1 MAGIQPTGGLQPI
14 AIDND
19 IINKALDNEVEDL
32 EKPQIRER
40 TWGFAARI
48 DPTVTFE
55 EYQYW
60 AKIEREEEHQA
71 NLVFKEEHGPRT
83 VKSVFLGRFSKG
95 IHHENKKKAE
105 AAAAEK
111 NSGSASPIDEKHPG
125 VLTTHDSSS
134 TPTEAEW
141 KQASRAMRTASWG
154 TMFYL
159 ITTDILGWSSTPF
172 VFASVGFGPGV
183 ALYVVFGA
191 AAAFS
196 GFILWKVFLG
206 LDSSRFPMV
215 SFGDT
220 YFRVYGPFARHFIN
234 IAQAIQQFMTVAVL
248 ILGSGTTIAQLS
260 SEKICYIV
268 CLVIFMAVG
277 MVFGSIR
284 SLQRI
289 GWLANM
295 SVWINIVSFIIIMV
309 ACANFPIDYSAVT
322 SSTLIK
328 TIEPIRTFAG
338 PPPDQYQQQAT
349 GFAGQFN
356 GINQM
361 VYSYG
366 GALLFI
372 AFLAEMRH
380 PWDFWKGMLCAQTFI
395 CIVYIFFGAF
405 VYGHYGQ
412 YSASTINTVV
422 QPFSLQTANN
432 VLGLITGAIACLMYM
447 NVGMKTVYVEVFQ
460 EILGLPPISTRKGR
474 WMWYALGP
482 LYWALA
488 FIVGAAV
495 PNINGI
501 SGIVGALLILNFTY
515 TFPAFLYIGYRIKLD
530 AALPGEGFDPVTGV
544 TTRHDAGLKRW
555 TRGFMVNWHLN
566 TMNVIYFL
574 GGLVC
579 SGMGSWAAIEGLIQV
594 FGPGGTVATSFG
606 CAAPV

>member
-1 MAGIQPTGGLQPI
+1 MSAIQPTGGLQPI

-19 IINKALDNEVEDL
+19 IIHTAIDAEAEEL

-40 TWGFAARI
+40 VWGFAARI

-71 NLVFKEEHGPRT
+71 NITFKEEHGPRT
-83 VKSVFLGRFSKG
+83 VKSVFMGRFSKG

-105 AAAAEK
+105 AAAA
-111 NSGSASPIDEKHPG
+111 GTDSPIDEKNPG
-125 VLTTHDSSS
+125 VLTTHESS

-172 VFASVGFGPGV
+172 VFASVGYGPGV
-183 ALYVVFGA
+183 ALYIVFGA

-196 GFILWKVFLG
+196 GYILWKVFLG

-234 IAQAIQQFMTVAVL
+234 VAQAIQQFMTVAVL
-248 ILGSGTTIAQLS
+248 ILGSGTIIAQLA
-260 SEKICYIV
+260 SEKICYIA
-268 CLVIFMAVG
+268 CLVIFTVVG

-309 ACANFPIDYSAVT
+309 ACANFPIDYAAIT
-322 SSTLIK
+322 QSTRIK
-328 TIEPIRTFAG
+328 DIGPVVTFAG

-372 AFLAEMRH
+372 AFLAEMRN

-422 QPFSLQTANN
+422 QPFALQTVNN
-432 VLGLITGAIACLMYM
+432 VLSLITGAIAC
-447 NVGMKTVYVEVFQ
+447 
-460 EILGLPPISTRKGR
+460 R
-474 WMWYALGP
+474 
-482 LYWALA
+482 
-488 FIVGAAV
+488 
-495 PNINGI
+495 
-501 SGIVGALLILNFTY
+501 TY
-515 TFPAFLYIGYRIKLD
+515 YL
-530 AALPGEGFDPVTGV
+530 
-544 TTRHDAGLKRW
+544 
-555 TRGFMVNWHLN
+555 
-566 TMNVIYFL
+566 
-574 GGLVC
+574 
-579 SGMGSWAAIEGLIQV
+579 
-594 FGPGGTVATSFG
+594 
-606 CAAPV
+606 

>member
-1 MAGIQPTGGLQPI
+1 MSAINPTAGLQPI
-14 AIDND
+14 GIENDIITAAIDNEAKE
-19 IINKALDNEVEDL
+19 I

-40 TWGFAARI
+40 LWGLAARI

-55 EYQYW
+55 EYRYW
-60 AKIEREEEHQA
+60 AKIEREEEHLA
-71 NLVFKEEHGPRT
+71 NLAYKEEHGPRT
-83 VKSVFLGRFSKG
+83 VKSVLLGRFSKG
-95 IHHENKKKAE
+95 IHHENKKKADA
-105 AAAAEK
+105 AAAAE
-111 NSGSASPIDEKHPG
+111 NDSGSVSPTDEKNPG
-125 VLTTHDSSS
+125 VLSTHNSNA
-134 TPTEAEW
+134 PTEAEW

-172 VFASVGFGPGV
+172 VFASVGFGPGI
-183 ALYVVFGA
+183 ALYLIFGA
-191 AAAFS
+191 FAAFS

-206 LDSSRFPMV
+206 LDSTRFPMV

-220 YFRVYGPFARHFIN
+220 YFRVYGPLARHFIN
-234 IAQAIQQFMTVAVL
+234 VAQAIQQFLTVAVL

-260 SEKICYIV
+260 SDKICFIV
-268 CLVIFMAVG
+268 CLVIFTVVG
-277 MVFGSIR
+277 MIFGSIR

-289 GWLANM
+289 GWLANL
-295 SVWINIVSFIIIMV
+295 SVWLNIVSFLIIMV
-309 ACANFPIDYSAVT
+309 ACANYPIDYSA
-322 SSTLIK
+322 
-328 TIEPIRTFAG
+328 
-338 PPPDQYQQQAT
+338 YQQQAY
-349 GFAGQFN
+349 GFAGQLN
-356 GINQM
+356 GINQL

-395 CIVYIFFGAF
+395 CVVYIFFGAF

-412 YSASTINTVV
+412 YSASNINTVI

-460 EILGLPPISTRKGR
+460 EILGLPPITTRKGR
-474 WMWYALGP
+474 WLWYALGP

-488 FIVGAAV
+488 FVVGAAV
-495 PNINGI
+495 PNLNGI

-515 TFPAFLYIGYRIKLD
+515 TFPALLYIGYRVKVD

-544 TTRHDAGLKRW
+544 TTRHDSGLQRW
-555 TRGFMVNWHLN
+555 IRGYMVNWHLN
-566 TMNVIYFL
+566 TVNVIYFL
-574 GGLVC
+574 GGLAC
-579 SGMGSWAAIEGLIQV
+579 SGLGSWAAIEGLIQV

-606 CAAPV
+606 CASPV

>member
-1 MAGIQPTGGLQPI
+1 MSVIQPTGGLQPI

-19 IINKALDNEVEDL
+19 IINKAIDNEAEELD
-32 EKPQIRER
+32 KPQIRER
-40 TWGFAARI
+40 TWGFAARV

-71 NLVFKEEHGPRT
+71 NLTFKAEHGPRT

-105 AAAAEK
+105 AAAASGTDSPLDEK
-111 NSGSASPIDEKHPG
+111 NSG
-125 VLTTHDSSS
+125 VVTTQGTS

-172 VFASVGFGPGV
+172 VFASVGYGPGV
-183 ALYVVFGA
+183 ALYIIFGA

-196 GFILWKVFLG
+196 GYILWKVFLG

-234 IAQAIQQFMTVAVL
+234 VAQAIQQFMTVAVL

-260 SEKICYIV
+260 SGKICYIA
-268 CLVIFMAVG
+268 CLIIFMVVG

-289 GWLANM
+289 GWLANL
-295 SVWINIVSFIIIMV
+295 SVWINVVSFIIIMV
-309 ACANFPIDYSAVT
+309 ACANYPIDYQAVT
-322 SSTLIK
+322 LSTRVKDIG
-328 TIEPIRTFAG
+328 PVVTFAG

-395 CIVYIFFGAF
+395 CVVYIFFGAF

-412 YSASTINTVV
+412 YSASTINTVI
-422 QPFSLQTANN
+422 QPFALQTANN

-447 NVGMKTVYVEVFQ
+447 NIGMKTVYVEVFQ
-460 EILGLPPISTRKGR
+460 EILGLPPITTRRGR
-474 WMWYALGP
+474 YLWYALGP

-515 TFPAFLYIGYRIKLD
+515 TFPAFLYIGYRIKAD

-544 TTRHDAGLKRW
+544 TTRHDSGMKRW
-555 TRGFMVNWHLN
+555 VRGFKVNWHIN
-566 TMNVIYFL
+566 IMNIIYFL

-579 SGMGSWAAIEGLIQV
+579 SGMGSWAAIEGLIQI

-606 CAAPV
+606 CAVPV

>member
-1 MAGIQPTGGLQPI
+1 MSAIQPTAGLQPI
-14 AIDND
+14 AINND
-19 IINKALDNEVEDL
+19 IINTAIDNEADEL
-32 EKPQIRER
+32 EKPPQIRER
-40 TWGFAARI
+40 VWGFAARI

-71 NLVFKEEHGPRT
+71 NIVFKEEHGPRT

-95 IHHENKKKAE
+95 VHHENQKKAD
-105 AAAAEK
+105 AAAAVAAENSSTDEK
-111 NSGSASPIDEKHPG
+111 NPG
-125 VLTTHDSSS
+125 VLTTHDRGLPS
-134 TPTEAEW
+134 EAEW

-183 ALYVVFGA
+183 ALYIVFGA

-220 YFRVYGPFARHFIN
+220 YYRVYGPFARHFIN

-260 SEKICYIV
+260 SEKICFV
-268 CLVIFMAVG
+268 ACLIIFMAVG

-295 SVWINIVSFIIIMV
+295 SVWINIISFIIIMV
-309 ACANFPIDYSAVT
+309 ACANYPIDYSAVT

-328 TIEPIRTFAG
+328 TIEPIKLFAG
-338 PPPDQYQQQAT
+338 PPTDQYQQQAT

-380 PWDFWKGMLCAQTFI
+380 PMDFWKGMLCAQTFI

-412 YSASTINTVV
+412 YSASNINTVV

-432 VLGLITGAIACLMYM
+432 VLGLITGAIAC
-447 NVGMKTVYVEVFQ
+447 
-460 EILGLPPISTRKGR
+460 RK
-474 WMWYALGP
+474 YYL
-482 LYWALA
+482 
-488 FIVGAAV
+488 
-495 PNINGI
+495 
-501 SGIVGALLILNFTY
+501 
-515 TFPAFLYIGYRIKLD
+515 
-530 AALPGEGFDPVTGV
+530 
-544 TTRHDAGLKRW
+544 
-555 TRGFMVNWHLN
+555 
-566 TMNVIYFL
+566 
-574 GGLVC
+574 
-579 SGMGSWAAIEGLIQV
+579 
-594 FGPGGTVATSFG
+594 
-606 CAAPV
+606 

>member
-1 MAGIQPTGGLQPI
+1 MSVIQPTGGLQPI

-19 IINKALDNEVEDL
+19 IINKAIDNEAEEL

-40 TWGFAARI
+40 VWGFAARV

-71 NLVFKEEHGPRT
+71 NLTFKAEHGPRT
-83 VKSVFLGRFSKG
+83 VKSVLLGRFSKG
-95 IHHENKKKAE
+95 VHHENKKKAE
-105 AAAAEK
+105 AAAAT
-111 NSGSASPIDEKHPG
+111 NSGTDSPVDEKHPG
-125 VLTTHDSSS
+125 VLTTQDGSS

-172 VFASVGFGPGV
+172 VFASVGYGPGV
-183 ALYVVFGA
+183 ALYIVFGA

-196 GFILWKVFLG
+196 GYILWKVFLG

-220 YFRVYGPFARHFIN
+220 YFRVYGSFARHFIN
-234 IAQAIQQFMTVAVL
+234 VAQAIQQFMTVAVL
-248 ILGSGTTIAQLS
+248 ILGSGTTIAQLA
-260 SEKICYIV
+260 SEKICYIA
-268 CLVIFMAVG
+268 CLVIFMVVG
-277 MVFGSIR
+277 MIFGSIR

-289 GWLANM
+289 GWLANL

-309 ACANFPIDYSAVT
+309 ACANFPIDYSAVLN
-322 SSTLIK
+322 STRIK
-328 TIEPIRTFAG
+328 DIESVKTFAG

-366 GALLFI
+366 GALLFV

-395 CIVYIFFGAF
+395 CVVYIFFGAF

-412 YSASTINTVV
+412 YSASNINTVI

-432 VLGLITGAIACLMYM
+432 VLSLITGAIACLMYM

-460 EILGLPPISTRKGR
+460 EIVGLPPITTRKGR
-474 WMWYALGP
+474 WLWYALGP

-515 TFPAFLYIGYRIKLD
+515 TFPAFLYIGYRIKVD
-530 AALPGEGFDPVTGV
+530 AALPGEGFDPATGV
-544 TTRHDAGLKRW
+544 TTRLDSGMGRW
-555 TRGFMVNWHLN
+555 IRGFKVNWHIN
-566 TMNVIYFL
+566 TMNIIYFL

-579 SGMGSWAAIEGLIQV
+579 SGMGSWAAIEGLITV

-606 CAAPV
+606 CAVPV

>member
-1 MAGIQPTGGLQPI
+1 MAAIMPTAGLQPI
-14 AIDND
+14 GIDND
-19 IINKALDNEVEDL
+19 IINSAVDREAEEL
-32 EKPQIRER
+32 EKPPQIRER
-40 TWGFAARI
+40 VWGFAARI

-60 AKIEREEEHQA
+60 AKIEREEEYQA
-71 NLVFKEEHGPRT
+71 NLEFKAEHGPRT

-105 AAAAEK
+105 AAAAAENSGTASPDEK
-111 NSGSASPIDEKHPG
+111 NG
-125 VLTTHDSSS
+125 VTATNAGL
-134 TPTEAEW
+134 PTEAEW

-183 ALYVVFGA
+183 ALYIVFGA

-196 GFILWKVFLG
+196 GYILWKVFLG

-234 IAQAIQQFMTVAVL
+234 VAQAIQQFMTVAVL

-260 SEKICYIV
+260 SEKICYV
-268 CLVIFMAVG
+268 ACLIIFMVVG

-289 GWLANM
+289 GWLANL
-295 SVWINIVSFIIIMV
+295 SVWINIISFIIIMV
-309 ACANFPIDYSAVT
+309 ACANYPIDYSAVT
-322 SSTLIK
+322 NSTLIK
-328 TIEPIRTFAG
+328 SIEPIKLFAG

-395 CIVYIFFGAF
+395 CVVYIFFGAF

-412 YSASTINTVV
+412 YSASNINTVI
-422 QPFSLQTANN
+422 QPFRLQTANN

-460 EILGLPPISTRKGR
+460 EILGLPPITTRKGR
-474 WMWYALGP
+474 WLWYALGP
-482 LYWALA
+482 IYWALA
-488 FIVGAAV
+488 FVVGAAV
-495 PNINGI
+495 PNLNGI

-515 TFPAFLYIGYRIKLD
+515 TFPAFLYIGYRVKTD
-530 AALPGEGFDPVTGV
+530 AALPGEGFDPTTGV
-544 TTRHDAGLKRW
+544 TTRHDSGMKRW
-555 TRGFMVNWHLN
+555 TRGFMVNWHIN
-566 TMNVIYFL
+566 SMNIIYFL

>member
-1 MAGIQPTGGLQPI
+1 MAAIMPTAGLQPI
-14 AIDND
+14 GIDND
-19 IINKALDNEVEDL
+19 IINSAVDKEAEEL
-32 EKPQIRER
+32 EKPPQIRER
-40 TWGFAARI
+40 VWGFAARI

-60 AKIEREEEHQA
+60 AKIEREEEYQA
-71 NLVFKEEHGPRT
+71 NLEFKAEHGPRT

-105 AAAAEK
+105 AAAAE
-111 NSGSASPIDEKHPG
+111 NSGTASPDEKNG
-125 VLTTHDSSS
+125 VTATNAGL
-134 TPTEAEW
+134 PTEAEW

-183 ALYVVFGA
+183 ALYIIFGA

-196 GFILWKVFLG
+196 GYILWKVFLG

-234 IAQAIQQFMTVAVL
+234 VAQAIQQFMTVAVL

-260 SEKICYIV
+260 SEKICYV
-268 CLVIFMAVG
+268 ACLIIFMVVG

-289 GWLANM
+289 GWLANL
-295 SVWINIVSFIIIMV
+295 SVWINIISFIIIMV
-309 ACANFPIDYSAVT
+309 ACANYPIDYSAVT
-322 SSTLIK
+322 NSTLIK
-328 TIEPIRTFAG
+328 TIEPIKLFAG

-395 CIVYIFFGAF
+395 CVVYIFFGAF

-412 YSASTINTVV
+412 YSASNINTVI
-422 QPFSLQTANN
+422 QPFRLQTANN

-460 EILGLPPISTRKGR
+460 EILGLPPITTRKGR
-474 WMWYALGP
+474 WLWYALGP

-488 FIVGAAV
+488 FVVGAAV
-495 PNINGI
+495 PNLNGI

-515 TFPAFLYIGYRIKLD
+515 TFPAFLYIGYRVKTD

-544 TTRHDAGLKRW
+544 TTRHDSGMKRW
-555 TRGFMVNWHLN
+555 TRGFMVNWHIN
-566 TMNVIYFL
+566 SMNIIYFL

>member
-1 MAGIQPTGGLQPI
+1 MANIMPTAGLQPI
-14 AIDND
+14 GMDND
-19 IINKALDNEVEDL
+19 IINTAVDKEAEEL
-32 EKPQIRER
+32 EKPPQIRER
-40 TWGFAARI
+40 VWGFAARI

-60 AKIEREEEHQA
+60 AKIEREEEYQA
-71 NLVFKEEHGPRT
+71 NLEFKAEHGPRT
-83 VKSVFLGRFSKG
+83 IKSVFLGRFSKG

-105 AAAAEK
+105 AAAAAE
-111 NSGSASPIDEKHPG
+111 NSGTASPDEKTG
-125 VLTTHDSSS
+125 VTATNAGL
-134 TPTEAEW
+134 PTEAEW

-183 ALYVVFGA
+183 ALYIIFGA

-196 GFILWKVFLG
+196 GYILWKVFLG

-234 IAQAIQQFMTVAVL
+234 VAQAIQQFMTVAVL

-260 SEKICYIV
+260 SEKICYV
-268 CLVIFMAVG
+268 ACLIIFMVVG

-289 GWLANM
+289 GWLANL

-309 ACANFPIDYSAVT
+309 ACANYPIDYSAVT
-322 SSTLIK
+322 NSTLIK
-328 TIEPIRTFAG
+328 TIEPIKLFAG

-395 CIVYIFFGAF
+395 CVVYIFFGAF

-412 YSASTINTVV
+412 YSASNINTVI
-422 QPFSLQTANN
+422 QPFRLQTANN

-460 EILGLPPISTRKGR
+460 EILGLPPITSRKGR
-474 WMWYALGP
+474 WLWYALGP

-488 FIVGAAV
+488 FVVGAAV
-495 PNINGI
+495 PNLNGI

-515 TFPAFLYIGYRIKLD
+515 TFPAFLYIGYRVKAD

-544 TTRHDAGLKRW
+544 TTRHDSGLKRW
-555 TRGFMVNWHLN
+555 TRGFMVNWHIN
-566 TMNVIYFL
+566 SMNIIYFL

>member
-1 MAGIQPTGGLQPI
+1 MANIMPTGGLQPV
-14 AIDND
+14 AIND
-19 IINKALDNEVEDL
+19 DLINSAVEKESEAL
-32 EKPQIRER
+32 EKPQAITER
-40 TWGFAARI
+40 VWGFAARI

-60 AKIEREEEHQA
+60 AKIEREEEYQA
-71 NLVFKEEHGPRT
+71 NLEFKAEHGPRT
-83 VKSVFLGRFSKG
+83 VKSTLLGRFSKG

-105 AAAAEK
+105 AAAAAAAAAD
-111 NSGSASPIDEKHPG
+111 SGDASPTEEKSGIVGAPQKS
-125 VLTTHDSSS
+125 VSL
-134 TPTEAEW
+134 PTEAEW

-183 ALYVVFGA
+183 ALYIVFGA

-196 GFILWKVFLG
+196 GYILWKVFLG
-206 LDSSRFPMV
+206 LDSSRYPMV

-234 IAQAIQQFMTVAVL
+234 VAQAIQQFMTVAVL
-248 ILGSGTTIAQLS
+248 ILGSGTTIAQLA
-260 SEKICYIV
+260 SEKICFIA
-268 CLVIFMAVG
+268 CLVIFMVVG

-289 GWLANM
+289 GWLANL

-309 ACANFPIDYSAVT
+309 ACANYPIDYSAVT

-328 TIEPIRTFAG
+328 TIEPIKLFAG

-412 YSASTINTVV
+412 YSASNINNVI
-422 QPFSLQTANN
+422 QPVSLQTANN
-432 VLGLITGAIACLMYM
+432 VLGLITGAIAC
-447 NVGMKTVYVEVFQ
+447 
-460 EILGLPPISTRKGR
+460 RK
-474 WMWYALGP
+474 
-482 LYWALA
+482 
-488 FIVGAAV
+488 
-495 PNINGI
+495 
-501 SGIVGALLILNFTY
+501 
-515 TFPAFLYIGYRIKLD
+515 
-530 AALPGEGFDPVTGV
+530 
-544 TTRHDAGLKRW
+544 
-555 TRGFMVNWHLN
+555 
-566 TMNVIYFL
+566 
-574 GGLVC
+574 
-579 SGMGSWAAIEGLIQV
+579 
-594 FGPGGTVATSFG
+594 
-606 CAAPV
+606 

>member
-1 MAGIQPTGGLQPI
+1 MSAIQPTGGLQPF

-19 IINKALDNEVEDL
+19 IINTAIDNEAEEL
-32 EKPQIRER
+32 EKPPQIRER
-40 TWGFAARI
+40 TWGFAARV

-55 EYQYW
+55 EYRYW

-71 NLVFKEEHGPRT
+71 NLTFKAESGPRT
-83 VKSVFLGRFSKG
+83 IKSTIMGRFTKG
-95 IHHENKKKAE
+95 HSNSAPTSGTDSPVD
-105 AAAAEK
+105 EK
-111 NSGSASPIDEKHPG
+111 NPG
-125 VLTTHDSSS
+125 VVTTNGSS

-172 VFASVGFGPGV
+172 VFASVGYGPGV
-183 ALYVVFGA
+183 ALYIVFGA

-196 GFILWKVFLG
+196 GYILWKVFLG

-234 IAQAIQQFMTVAVL
+234 VAQAIQQFMTVAVL
-248 ILGSGTTIAQLS
+248 ILGSGTIIAQLS
-260 SEKICYIV
+260 SGAICYIA
-268 CLVIFMAVG
+268 CLVIFMVVG

-284 SLQRI
+284 SLHRI
-289 GWLANM
+289 GWLANL

-309 ACANFPIDYSAVT
+309 ACANFPIDYPAIT
-322 SSTLIK
+322 LSTRIK
-328 TIEPIRTFAG
+328 DIEPVVTFAG

-356 GINQM
+356 GINQL

-412 YSASTINTVV
+412 YSASTINTVI

-432 VLGLITGAIACLMYM
+432 VLSLITGAIACLMYM

-460 EILGLPPISTRKGR
+460 EIMNFPPITTRKGR

-515 TFPAFLYIGYRIKLD
+515 TFPAFLYIGYRIKED

-544 TTRHDAGLKRW
+544 TTRHDSGMKRW
-555 TRGFMVNWHLN
+555 TRGFMVNWHIN
-566 TMNVIYFL
+566 VMNIIYFL

-579 SGMGSWAAIEGLIQV
+579 SGMGSWAAIEGLIQI

-606 CAAPV
+606 CAVPV

>member
-1 MAGIQPTGGLQPI
+1 MAAIMPTAGLQPI
-14 AIDND
+14 GIDND
-19 IINKALDNEVEDL
+19 IINTAVDKEAEEL
-32 EKPQIRER
+32 EKPPQIRER
-40 TWGFAARI
+40 VWGFAARI

-60 AKIEREEEHQA
+60 AKIEREEEYQA
-71 NLVFKEEHGPRT
+71 NLEFKAEHGPRT

-95 IHHENKKKAE
+95 VHHENKKKAE
-105 AAAAEK
+105 AAAAAENSGTASPDEK
-111 NSGSASPIDEKHPG
+111 NG
-125 VLTTHDSSS
+125 VTTRNANL
-134 TPTEAEW
+134 PTEAEW

-183 ALYVVFGA
+183 ALYIIFGV

-196 GFILWKVFLG
+196 GYILWKVFLG

-260 SEKICYIV
+260 SEKICYV
-268 CLVIFMAVG
+268 ACLIIFMVVG

-289 GWLANM
+289 GWLANL

-309 ACANFPIDYSAVT
+309 ACANYPIDYSAVT
-322 SSTLIK
+322 NSTLIK
-328 TIEPIRTFAG
+328 TIEPIKLFAG

-395 CIVYIFFGAF
+395 CVVYIFFGAF

-412 YSASTINTVV
+412 YSASNINTVI
-422 QPFSLQTANN
+422 QPFRLQTANN

-460 EILGLPPISTRKGR
+460 EILGLPPITTRKGR
-474 WMWYALGP
+474 WLWYALGP

-488 FIVGAAV
+488 FVVGAAV
-495 PNINGI
+495 PNLNGI

-515 TFPAFLYIGYRIKLD
+515 TFPAFLYIGYRVKAD

-555 TRGFMVNWHLN
+555 TRGYMVNWHIN
-566 TMNVIYFL
+566 SMNVIYFL

>member
-1 MAGIQPTGGLQPI
+1 MATLQPTGGLHPI

-19 IINKALDNEVEDL
+19 IINTAIDAEAEL
-32 EKPQIRER
+32 EKPPMVRER
-40 TWGFAARI
+40 VWGFAART

-71 NLVFKEEHGPRT
+71 NLTFKAEHGPRT
-83 VKSVFLGRFSKG
+83 VKSTFLGRFSKG
-95 IHHENKKKAE
+95 VHHENKKKAE
-105 AAAAEK
+105 GGAT
-111 NSGSASPIDEKHPG
+111 NSGTDSPIDEKNPG
-125 VLTTHDSSS
+125 VLTTQDSGAA
-134 TPTEAEW
+134 TEAEW

-172 VFASVGFGPGV
+172 VFASVGYGPGV
-183 ALYVVFGA
+183 ALYIVFGA

-196 GFILWKVFLG
+196 GYILWKVFLG

-234 IAQAIQQFMTVAVL
+234 VAQAIQQFMTVAVL
-248 ILGSGTTIAQLS
+248 ILGSGTIIAQLS
-260 SEKICYIV
+260 SESICYIA
-268 CLVIFMAVG
+268 CLVIFTVVG

-309 ACANFPIDYSAVT
+309 ACANFPIDYQAIT

-328 TIEPIRTFAG
+328 TIEPIKTFAG

-356 GINQM
+356 GINQL

-380 PWDFWKGMLCAQTFI
+380 PWDFWKGMICAQSFI

-432 VLGLITGAIACLMYM
+432 VLSLITGAIACLMYM

-460 EILGLPPISTRKGR
+460 EILGLPPITTRKGR
-474 WMWYALGP
+474 WLWYALGP
-482 LYWALA
+482 IYWALA

-515 TFPAFLYIGYRIKLD
+515 TFPAFLYIGYRVKMD
-530 AALPGEGFDPVTGV
+530 AALPGEGFDPATGV
-544 TTRHDAGLKRW
+544 TTRLDSGMQRW
-555 TRGFMVNWHLN
+555 VRGFKVNWHIN
-566 TMNVIYFL
+566 IMNIIYFL

-579 SGMGSWAAIEGLIQV
+579 SGMGSWAAIEGLIV
-594 FGPGGTVATSFG
+594 IFGPGGTVATSFG